1 VASQTDAE
9 RQEPIVRAIVEAE
22 VHQRIFE
29 GGWRI
34 LPGYTRRS
42 GAAGQ

>member
-1 VASQTDAE
+1 
-9 RQEPIVRAIVEAE
+9 

-42 GAAGQ
+42 GTAGE

>member
-1 VASQTDAE
+1 MHRTQA
-9 RQEPIVRAIVEAE
+9 RRRAIVETE
-22 VHQRIFE
+22 LHQRIFE

-42 GAAGQ
+42 GRAGE